1 MNSKNRFQKGWLS
14 DRIVATTNKEL
25 IQWLHGALEID
36 EAAQENPNQTTHQKK
51 CSKYIPINDL
61 RLMSQRVK
69 PNRLS
74 QPQLSKSKI

>member
-61 RLMSQRVK
+61 QLMSQRVEPK
-69 PNRLS
+69 RLS